1 MLAVLLTALVAT
13 VNAHTWTYERGAL
26 AAGHDLQKKNTTV
39 TEVSCSPL
47 SRIAGSCVDAP
58 PPPPPPPAAAFPE
71 VRRYESARNVSL
83 NVLWWYNIKL
93 EGAGEGGKRVG
104 PPPAHALT

>member
-39 TEVSCSPL
+39 TEVSCPPLVALQVLVSMHHHHHHHHHHQL
-47 SRIAGSCVDAP
+47 SR
-58 PPPPPPPAAAFPE
+58 
-71 VRRYESARNVSL
+71 
-83 NVLWWYNIKL
+83 KL
-93 EGAGEGGKRVG
+93 EDTNQLAMS
-104 PPPAHALT
+104 A